1 MKETVAGIT
10 SSSKASA
17 AQLLKYN
24 RGQWSIENRL
34 HYVRDWT
41 YDEDRSKVKTKHGP
55 RMMACLRN
63 FAISLLRLLKFKNI
77 AQALRKLA
85 GKTHLVPKLIGL

>member
-1 MKETVAGIT
+1 MKETVAGVT
-10 SSSKASA
+10 SLFNADA

-24 RGQWSIENRL
+24 RGHWSIENRL

-41 YDEDRSKVKTKHGP
+41 FDEDRSKVRTKKGP
-55 RMMACLRN
+55 RMMAGLRN

-77 AQALRKLA
+77 AQAVRKLA
-85 GKTHLVPKLIGL
+85 SKPHLVPRLIGV

>member
-1 MKETVAGIT
+1 MQETVAGIT
-10 SSSKASA
+10 SLFRASA
-17 AQLLKYN
+17 TQLLKYN

-41 YDEDRSKVKTKHGP
+41 YDEDRSQVKTKHGP

-63 FAISLLRLLKFKNI
+63 FAISLLRLLNFKNI
-77 AQALRKLA
+77 AQAVRNLA
-85 GKTHLVPKLIGL
+85 GKPHLIPRLIGL